1 MMDAKDKKVGFIYDE
16 RMLLH
21 KLSKQPPHPECP
33 ERIEKIIENLKK
45 TGLWSQLD
53 VINQVEPIQKD
64 ILNKVHRDSYVDLV
78 EQMWPE
84 GCEKENMV
92 LNGCYYNKYTGQSA
106 FLSSGAVIQSID
118 LIKSKSWHT
127 AFCCVRPPGHHS
139 GASQQCS
146 GFCFFNN
153 VVVGAKY
160 LREKYSV
167 KKIAIFDFDVHHGD
181 GTQALTYDDH
191 ELLFISIHQYDEG
204 KFYPFQSGDLSKV
217 GNGFNINIGWNT
229 SNFQS
234 AGDDEYIY
242 AFESIVMPALT
253 EFQPDFIFISAGFDS
268 AANDKLGRCQLTNIG
283 YEYMSSRLVQIF
295 PNLLFVLE
303 GGYNLDSIQWASE
316 AVIRR
321 ILDPLNEKQLESLRN
336 NILPNQMS
344 IKVINECKLAHNK
357 FWKLQDKYNITNII
371 EKNQFFGKSII
382 SDFSKNF
389 KIDNFNDKLYYT
401 LNQIEIQYLEK
412 PEFRQLLWHGNQMK
426 QFGNEMLFEIQKS
439 IDVGFEIKIVG
450 EDSIIIKGIKTKDF
464 ENRQLDVIN
473 QTIQYQQ
480 KVFEH
485 FTEQLKEK
493 KQIIY
498 DSIKNQLKEIS
509 NIPINSQLIIDGSNC
524 QVIISHIPNNNSNL
538 INIQQ
543 ICEQLSSYFYDQEK
557 K

>member
-1 MMDAKDKKVGFIYDE
+1 MEVQDKKVGFIYDE

-45 TGLWSQLD
+45 TGLWNQLD
-53 VINQVEPIQKD
+53 VVKQVEPIQKD
-64 ILNKVHRDSYVDLV
+64 ILNKVHRESYVELV

-84 GCEKENMV
+84 GCEKENMI

-160 LREKYSV
+160 LREKYQV

-204 KFYPFQSGDLSKV
+204 AFYPFESGNLSKT

-229 SNFQS
+229 SAFQS

-242 AFESIVMPALT
+242 AFESIVIPALS
-253 EFQPDFIFISAGFDS
+253 EFKPEFIFISAGFDS
-268 AANDKLGRCQLTNIG
+268 AANDKLGRCQLTNVG
-283 YEYMSSRLVQIF
+283 YEYMSSRLVQMF

-321 ILDPLNEKQLESLRN
+321 ILDPLKESQLESLRN
-336 NILPNQMS
+336 SILPNQMS
-344 IKVINECKLAHNK
+344 KKIINQCKFAHSK
-357 FWKLQDKYNITNII
+357 FWNLQGNYKIENII
-371 EKNQFFGKSII
+371 EKNYQYGKSII

-389 KIDNFNDKLYYT
+389 KIDSSRNKLIYT
-401 LNQIEIQYLEK
+401 LNQTEILFLEK
-412 PEFRQLLWHGNQMK
+412 AEFKQLFWQGNNMK
-426 QFGNEMLFEIQKS
+426 QMENEIFFEIQKS
-439 IDVGFEIKIVG
+439 IEVGLEIKIVG
-450 EDSIIIKGIKTKDF
+450 EDSFIIKGIKTKDL
-464 ENRQLDVIN
+464 ENRQLDVLN
-473 QTIQYQQ
+473 QSIQYKQ
-480 KVFEH
+480 KIFEH
-485 FTEQLKEK
+485 FTALLKEK
-493 KQIIY
+493 KQIMY
-498 DSIKNQLKEIS
+498 DCIKNSLNKVQ
-509 NIPINSQLIIDGSNC
+509 NIPLNSQLILDCSNYK
-524 QVIISHIPNNNSNL
+524 VIISHIPNNNTNL

-543 ICEQLSSYFYDQEK
+543 ISDQLSSYFYDQEK
-557 K
+557 E

>member
-1 MMDAKDKKVGFIYDE
+1 MEVQDKKVGFIYDE

-21 KLSKQPPHPECP
+21 KLSRQPPHPECP

-45 TGLWSQLD
+45 AGLWNYLD
-53 VINQVEPIQKD
+53 VINKVEPIQKE
-64 ILNKVHRDSYVDLV
+64 ILNKVHRESYVELV
-78 EQMWPE
+78 EQIWPE
-84 GCEKENMV
+84 GCEKENMI

-118 LIKSKSWHT
+118 LIKSKFWHT

-204 KFYPFQSGDLSKV
+204 AFYPFESGDLSKN

-229 SNFQS
+229 STFQS

-242 AFESIVMPALT
+242 AFESIVMPALN
-253 EFQPDFIFISAGFDS
+253 EFQPEFIFISAGFDS
-268 AANDKLGRCQLTNIG
+268 AANDKLGRCQLTNVG
-283 YEYMSSRLVQIF
+283 YEYMSSRLVLMF

-321 ILDPLNEKQLESLRN
+321 IFDPLKESQLESLRN
-336 NILPNQMS
+336 SILPNQMS
-344 IKVINECKLAHNK
+344 IK
-357 FWKLQDKYNITNII
+357 KYHR
-371 EKNQFFGKSII
+371 KNSLFGKSII

-389 KIDNFNDKLYYT
+389 KMDNFRNKLIYN
-401 LNQIEIQYLEK
+401 LNQTEIQLLEK
-412 PEFRQLLWHGNQMK
+412 AEFKQLFWKGNHMK
-426 QFGNEMLFEIQKS
+426 QIENEIQFEVQKK
-439 IDVGFEIKIVG
+439 IDVGLEIKIVR
-450 EDSIIIKGIKTKDF
+450 EDSFIIKGIKTKDF
-464 ENRQLDVIN
+464 ENRHLDVLN
-473 QTIQYQQ
+473 QPIQYKQ
-480 KVFEH
+480 KVFEY
-485 FTEQLKEK
+485 FSALLKEN

-498 DSIKNQLKEIS
+498 NCIQNQLKEIA
-509 NIPINSQLIIDGSNC
+509 NIPVNSQLIIDGSNC
-524 QVIISHIPNNNSNL
+524 QVIISHIPNSNSNL

-543 ICEQLSSYFYDQEK
+543 ICDQLSSYFYDQEK
-557 K
+557 E